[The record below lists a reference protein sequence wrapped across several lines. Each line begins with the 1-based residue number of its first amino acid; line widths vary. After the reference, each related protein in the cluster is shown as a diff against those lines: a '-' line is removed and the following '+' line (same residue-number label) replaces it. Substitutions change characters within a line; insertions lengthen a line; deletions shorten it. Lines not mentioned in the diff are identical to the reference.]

1 MITYSKAYDYART
14 ISWLGYED
22 QARDL
27 LHDAWLD
34 LARKGVN
41 LFEQSKRFVW
51 LTIQN
56 VNLNQRANS
65 MEGRHRV
72 HFTDISQD
80 YQLYSPTPDPLQ
92 TLIIK
97 ELSETLSPELRLKV
111 EGYSNREIGKMVGR
125 TGQAIGHRIKLQTEK
140 LK

>member
-1 MITYSKAYDYART
+1 MITYNHALSYART
-14 ISWLGYED
+14 ISWIGYED

-80 YQLYSPTPDPLQ
+80 YQLYSSTPDPLQ
-92 TLIIK
+92 TLIIQ